1 VSRIFAFRLSDSKIA
16 TVAEFN
22 KEYFATGAAKFM
34 TIDEESSG
42 IIDATSLF
50 ARNGDTNSYYLFNT
64 QVHTTG
70 VMTARPDIAWKSKA
84 NKAAADKSAV
94 EGGAYYLMTISNWD
108 DVFK

>member
-1 VSRIFAFRLSDSKIA
+1 MSLIVAFRLNDSKIA

-22 KEYFATGAAKFM
+22 KEYFAPGAAKFM
-34 TIDEESSG
+34 TQDEESSG

-50 ARNGDTNSYYLFNT
+50 AHSGDNNSYYLFNA

-70 VMTARPDIAWKSKA
+70 VMTARPDLAWKSKA
-84 NKAAADKSAV
+84 SKAEADKNTV